1 MLGLYRGSLTTV
13 LRDAPFSG
21 AYLMFYGRIKEIV
34 RQSKKIERNGTFRV
48 KSQINIVWQ
57 HSGFQ
62 PNPLVGNKYA
72 AYMQTFKA

>member
-34 RQSKKIERNGTFRV
+34 RQSKKIERNGTF
-48 KSQINIVWQ
+48 
-57 HSGFQ
+57 
-62 PNPLVGNKYA
+62 
-72 AYMQTFKA
+72 TD